1 MKIIVFALIFAITF
15 EMRPAAGQEDTIPPI
30 PDQFLTS
37 AIQRLNETI
46 QHQHSAD
53 LKAHAYFV
61 MRASNRFEIVY
72 GTARWKTIRP
82 IVTKILQRAE
92 DAATDPVSK
101 EKIKTYSS
109 SLFEVEE

>member
-1 MKIIVFALIFAITF
+1 MNIMVFAFVFAITF
-15 EMRPAAGQEDTIPPI
+15 EMHSAAGQEDSLPPI

-37 AIQRLNETI
+37 AIQRLNQTI
-46 QHQHSAD
+46 KHQNSPDLNAHS
-53 LKAHAYFV
+53 YFV

-72 GTARWKTIRP
+72 GTERWKTIRP
-82 IVTKILQRAE
+82 VVTEILQRAE